1 MVIPGGKTF
10 LLSQIRLDG
19 PCKSPVTVEVTLV
32 DDQAELLRHPSVF
45 YRVNNLTV
53 NGSGQ
58 MDGNGDIWW
67 TCFNQKVGSS
77 ADIFHLLLFLY
88 SFATN

>member
-1 MVIPGGKTF
+1 VAPNSIWTTAAAN
-10 LLSQIRLDG
+10 LI
-19 PCKSPVTVEVTLV
+19 T
-32 DDQAELLRHPSVF
+32 F